1 MYTYRCKIVRVVDGD
16 TVDIN
21 IDLGFGVWLHNERIR
36 IVGIDTP
43 ECRTRDLIEKQFG
56 FAAKEYAKI
65 LLPVDSEQILLSKK
79 FAGKFGRI
87 LGDFAI
93 DETSFAEMM
102 LENHYAA
109 PYFGNSKEEIEEIH
123 LTNRTKLIEAG
134 VVILEEKK

>member
-123 LTNRTKLIEAG
+123 PTNRTKLIEAG